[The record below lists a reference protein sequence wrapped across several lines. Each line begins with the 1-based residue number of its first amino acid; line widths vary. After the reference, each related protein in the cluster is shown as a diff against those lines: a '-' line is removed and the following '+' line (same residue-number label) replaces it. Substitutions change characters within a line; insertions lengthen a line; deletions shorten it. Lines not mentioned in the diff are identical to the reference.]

1 MTSPVLRPSAVGER
15 NNGAADFTGVLV
27 LGACAAWALITAA
40 GRDARPEGLLLAVLA
55 VGAGYATGRIA
66 GAVLPVGAAAG
77 AGVAGVVL
85 AFFGPTSAHV
95 IPGGIEF
102 AGPQGRSGVTAAL
115 LTLAVGAFCCAA
127 WASPPRTVRRTVLR
141 LLAAGTV
148 VCALLVG
155 TPVGS
160 AAALAVLVCS
170 LALGRVRRRPVF
182 LAALTLAAGA
192 VTGAAFAVAQGGLPH
207 GATVALHKQLTGHRV
222 ELWRDALSITREHPV
237 LGAGPDS
244 FGELSETAR
253 GTGGK
258 VTVAEEGTF
267 AEETADETP
276 DVTSDETSDDA
287 AGQAV
292 DGQGTASAPDGK
304 PHSAPLQV
312 AAEQGL
318 PGLALLASA
327 FGWLLL
333 ALRASPRTTPVALTA
348 AAALSAL
355 AALAAI
361 GNALSFTQVTAG
373 AGLLAGIACA
383 RRLS

>member
-1 MTSPVLRPSAVGER
+1 MTSPVLGTSAVRER
-15 NNGAADFTGVLV
+15 ENGTADVTGVLV
-27 LGACAAWALITAA
+27 LGACAGWALITAA

-55 VGAGYATGRIA
+55 VGAGYAAGRIM
-66 GAVLPVGAAAG
+66 GSLLPAGAAAG
-77 AGVAGVVL
+77 AGVAGVFL
-85 AFFGPTSAHV
+85 AFFGPSSRV
-95 IPGGIEF
+95 MPGSIDF
-102 AGPQGRSGVTAAL
+102 AGPAGRSGVTAAL

-127 WASPPRTVRRTVLR
+127 WATPVRAVRVVLR

-155 TPVGS
+155 SPVGF

-170 LALGRVRRRPVF
+170 LAAGAARRRGVW
-182 LAALTLAAGA
+182 LAALALAAGA
-192 VTGAAFAVAQGGLPH
+192 VTGLAFAVAQDGLPR
-207 GATVALHKQLTGHRV
+207 GASVPLHKQLTGHRV
-222 ELWRDALSITREHPV
+222 ELWRDALAITREHPL
-237 LGAGPDS
+237 LGAGPDT
-244 FGELSETAR
+244 FKDLSVTAR
-253 GTGGK
+253 GAGG
-258 VTVAEEGTF
+258 
-267 AEETADETP
+267 TARTA
-276 DVTSDETSDDA
+276 V
-287 AGQAV
+287 AGQ
-292 DGQGTASAPDGK
+292 GMLPEPEPAPSDGK

-333 ALRASPRTTPVALTA
+333 ALRSSSRPTPVVLTA
-348 AAALSAL
+348 GAALAAL

-361 GNALSFTQVTAG
+361 GNALSFTQVTVG